1 MSPPDD
7 GDREPSDSP
16 LSDPPEDHSEDPP
29 EDTPPRE
36 TADDSDPPADDD
48 TGERTRPADD
58 DTDDHGSPAGVG
70 ESEGGS
76 REDCPSANGGDPTTA
91 GGHRNEIE
99 GGVTNGTAEV
109 DRDRPRKLDDDDPA
123 DEDDGTDWGVF
134 VYDVVNSAV
143 AVLLVGALLFAVSGV
158 WPPMVAV
165 ESPSMTP
172 HMKTGDLVFVMEETR
187 FPGEGAHDD
196 TGVVTARVGE
206 TTDAD
211 YRKFQRQGDVIV
223 YKPDGNG
230 DATPIIH
237 RAMFWVNE
245 SENWYDKADKQS
257 LGRYS
262 ACGNS
267 TDEALPNCPA
277 PHAGFITKGDANSRY
292 DQVDQLSG
300 PVKPSWVVGTAEVR
314 IPLLGCIRLRSDRC
328 ANGVFGTVTAGA
340 PPGCERCRV
349 PVDR

>member
-7 GDREPSDSP
+7 GDRKPSDSP
-16 LSDPPEDHSEDPP
+16 LSDAPEDHPEGPPEDPPEGPP
-29 EDTPPRE
+29 EDTPARE
-36 TADDSDPPADDD
+36 TPDDSDPA
-48 TGERTRPADD
+48 
-58 DTDDHGSPAGVG
+58 
-70 ESEGGS
+70 
-76 REDCPSANGGDPTTA
+76 TA
-91 GGHRNEIE
+91 GGHPEEAESVASQEIGE
-99 GGVTNGTAEV
+99 T
-109 DRDRPRKLDDDDPA
+109 DRDWPRRL
-123 DEDDGTDWGVF
+123 DEDSSEKERGDREETEEEDREEAEEREDGTDWRVF
-134 VYDVVNSAV
+134 VYDIVNSAV

-172 HMKTGDLVFVMEETR
+172 QMKTGDLVFVMEETR
-187 FPGEGAHDD
+187 FPGEGAHGE

-211 YRKFQRQGDVIV
+211 YRKFERQGDVIV
-223 YKPDGNG
+223 YNPDGRS
-230 DATPIIH
+230 DTTPIIH

-277 PHAGFITKGDANSRY
+277 PHAGFITKGDANGRY

-300 PVKPSWVVGTAEVR
+300 PVKPAWVVGTAEVR

-328 ANGVFGTVTAGA
+328 ANGVLGTVTADA

-349 PVDR
+349 PASG